1 MSTFQI
7 GQRYLSEQEPEL
19 GVGRVQNVE
28 FKNVTIEFPAVKQTR
43 IYRTVSAPVKRYLLA
58 VGENAKSEKGV
69 SFTVENIRMENS
81 LAIYL
86 GRGGREMRESD
97 LLPKASP
104 RASDIFS
111 RLIRGECAD
120 NREFVRR
127 ERANELS
134 CEWQRSMVRGMIG
147 PRVNLI
153 PHQYYLCKR
162 ACSSSELPRLMLSDE
177 VGLGK
182 TIEAGMIW
190 HSLHSTGRIARTLI
204 LVPESLKH
212 QWMTEMMRR
221 FNHVFT
227 LVDEGFVRSFLES
240 GGGNGEEE
248 NPFSQAND
256 VICSIEFVMSQ
267 PAILQDFLRATW
279 DLTIVDE
286 AHHLVCEDDFTSK
299 EYQLVNSITMQTR
312 GILLLTGTPLQ
323 LQPESHFNRLRMIDP
338 VRFADYREY
347 LKDEES
353 YRKIARDLSR
363 LPMDS
368 DETISWDALSEAL
381 PKNSPIREW
390 LSRENTREMTAGEW
404 VRRIVDAL
412 GTGSVVFRNTR
423 RSVGGFPKRELFAVE
438 LQPNPAYRSLVQKA
452 NEADPDHSFDI
463 MVNGLLSTK
472 YKTTWADD
480 ERIPWL
486 LDFLKEHAGEKILLI
501 CEHPDVVNA
510 LSSVLLEKLGANS
523 HVSFTENMS
532 ILARDRAAASFADD
546 RGPMLMVAS
555 EIGSEGRNF
564 QFSHDL
570 VLFDLPLDAA
580 LVEQRIG
587 RLDRIGQTK
596 TIRIHVPYVKG
607 SAQEVIFHW
616 YHEGL
621 GAFGAPLMSGGE
633 LFMKYTETLLAAMM
647 DPNNGLSEFMEKT
660 IPLVQKDSESL
671 RKNIEKGRDKLL
683 EFNSRD
689 PLVSRKIT
697 DEIRKVD
704 ADTRLKNLMI
714 DTLLASGV
722 EVENGYV
729 PTSLVFR
736 AGSQVE
742 AGSIPG
748 LPSRSTL
755 AMTLSASGGE
765 EEKAADGAGELTGTF
780 DRSVAMSHDE
790 ISFLSFEHPL
800 AQGVLDL
807 ATASGKGVTA
817 CVIWDDA
824 GSKDLIMQYNF
835 VIEPSV
841 PAAWGLS
848 DIAGPEVVR
857 VLIDSNGN
865 DCSDRIAKMDA
876 GKMRN
881 ANVPQKVPVVTEKL
895 RYFASTGHALAKRIA
910 QQRMER
916 FAGESAAKVEER
928 AEREYQRMNHLFA
941 LRGKA
946 QNCPLLDSL
955 RKNVGIYRKAA
966 LNPQIRL
973 DSIRLLVC
981 RQNESVGSVK

>member
-7 GQRYLSEQEPEL
+7 GQRYISEQEPEL
-19 GVGRVQNVE
+19 GVGRVQTVE

-43 IYRTVSAPVKRYLLA
+43 IYRTVSAPIKRYLLA

-86 GRGGREMRESD
+86 GRGGREMKESE
-97 LLPKASP
+97 LIPKASP
-104 RASDIFS
+104 RVSDIFS
-111 RLIRGECAD
+111 QLIRGECAD
-120 NREFVRR
+120 NKEFVRR
-127 ERANELS
+127 EKANELS

-162 ACSSSELPRLMLSDE
+162 ACSSSSLPRLMLSDE

-190 HSLHSTGRIARTLI
+190 HSLHSTGRIVRTLI

-240 GGGNGEEE
+240 GGEME
-248 NPFSQAND
+248 NPFCQVND
-256 VICSIEFVMSQ
+256 VICTIEFVMSQ
-267 PAILQDFLRATW
+267 PAVMQDFLRATW

-299 EYQLVNSITMQTR
+299 EYLLVNSITTR
-312 GILLLTGTPLQ
+312 TKGILLLTGTPLQ
-323 LQPESHFNRLRMIDP
+323 LQPESHFNRLRMLDP
-338 VRFADYREY
+338 ARFTDYQEF
-347 LKDEES
+347 LKNEDS
-353 YRKIARDLSR
+353 YRKIVRDLSR
-363 LPMDS
+363 LPIDS
-368 DETISWDALSEAL
+368 DESVSWDAISEAL

-390 LSRENTREMTAGEW
+390 LSKENMREMAAGEW

-438 LQPNPAYRSLVQKA
+438 LKPNTEYRTLVQKA
-452 NEADPDHSFDI
+452 SDADPDHSFDI
-463 MVNGLLSTK
+463 LVDGLLRTK
-472 YKTTWADD
+472 YKATWADD
-480 ERIPWL
+480 ERISWL
-486 LDFLKEHAGEKILLI
+486 LDFLKKNPGEKILLI

-510 LSSVLLEKLGANS
+510 LSSVLSERLGANS
-523 HVSFTENMS
+523 LVTFTEDMS
-532 ILARDRAAASFADD
+532 ILSRDRAAASFADD

-564 QFSHDL
+564 QFSHNL
-570 VLFDLPLDAA
+570 ILFDLPLDAA

-587 RLDRIGQTK
+587 RLDRIGQTE

-633 LFMKYTETLLAAMM
+633 LFLKYTETLIAAMA
-647 DPNNGLSEFMEKT
+647 DPKHRLSEFMMET
-660 IPLVQKDSESL
+660 IPLVQKDSEEL

-689 PLVSRKIT
+689 PIASKKIT
-697 DEIRKVD
+697 DEIRRID
-704 ADTRLKNLMI
+704 ADSRLKDLMI

-722 EVENGYV
+722 EVEKGYV

-742 AGSIPG
+742 AGAIPG

-755 AMTLSASGGE
+755 AITLSASDGE

-780 DRSVAMSHDE
+780 DRTVAMSHDE

-807 ATASGKGVTA
+807 ATASGKGLTA

-857 VLIDSNGN
+857 VLIDANGN
-865 DCSDRIAKMDA
+865 DCSDRIFKMDA

-895 RYFASTGHALAKRIA
+895 RYFASTGHALAKRIVM
-910 QQRMER
+910 QKMER

-928 AEREYQRMNHLFA
+928 AEREYQRMNHLLS

-946 QNCPLLDSL
+946 QNSPLLDAL

-981 RQNESVGSVK
+981 R

>member
-7 GQRYLSEQEPEL
+7 GQRYISEQEPEL
-19 GVGRVQNVE
+19 GVGRVQTVE

-43 IYRTVSAPVKRYLLA
+43 IYRTVSAPIKRYLLA

-86 GRGGREMRESD
+86 GRGGREMKESE
-97 LLPKASP
+97 LIPKASP
-104 RASDIFS
+104 RVSDIFS
-111 RLIRGECAD
+111 QLIRGECAD
-120 NREFVRR
+120 NKEFVRR
-127 ERANELS
+127 EKANELS

-162 ACSSSELPRLMLSDE
+162 ACSSSSLPRLMLSDE

-190 HSLHSTGRIARTLI
+190 HSLHSTGRIVRTLI

-240 GGGNGEEE
+240 GGEME
-248 NPFSQAND
+248 NPFCQVND
-256 VICSIEFVMSQ
+256 VICTIEFVMSQ
-267 PAILQDFLRATW
+267 PAVMQDFLRATW

-299 EYQLVNSITMQTR
+299 EYLLVNSITTR
-312 GILLLTGTPLQ
+312 TKGILLLTGTPLQ
-323 LQPESHFNRLRMIDP
+323 LQPESHFNRLRMLDP
-338 VRFADYREY
+338 ARFTDYQEF
-347 LKDEES
+347 LKNEDS
-353 YRKIARDLSR
+353 YRKIVRDLSR
-363 LPMDS
+363 LPIDS
-368 DETISWDALSEAL
+368 DESVSWDAISEAL

-390 LSRENTREMTAGEW
+390 LSKENMREMAAGEW

-438 LQPNPAYRSLVQKA
+438 LKPNTEYRTLVQKA
-452 NEADPDHSFDI
+452 SDADPDHSFDI
-463 MVNGLLSTK
+463 LVDGLLRTK
-472 YKTTWADD
+472 YKATWADD
-480 ERIPWL
+480 ERISWL
-486 LDFLKEHAGEKILLI
+486 LDFLKKNPGEKILLI

-510 LSSVLLEKLGANS
+510 LSSVLSERLGANS
-523 HVSFTENMS
+523 LVTFTENMS
-532 ILARDRAAASFADD
+532 ILSRDRAAASFADD

-564 QFSHDL
+564 QFSHNL
-570 VLFDLPLDAA
+570 ILFDLPLDAA

-587 RLDRIGQTK
+587 RLDRIGQTE

-633 LFMKYTETLLAAMM
+633 LFLKYTETLIAAMA
-647 DPNNGLSEFMEKT
+647 DPKHRLSEFMTET
-660 IPLVQKDSESL
+660 IPLVQKDSEEL

-689 PLVSRKIT
+689 PIASKKIT
-697 DEIRKVD
+697 DEIRRID
-704 ADTRLKNLMI
+704 ADSRLKDLMI

-722 EVENGYV
+722 EVEKGYV

-742 AGSIPG
+742 AGAIPG

-755 AMTLSASGGE
+755 AITLSASDGE

-780 DRSVAMSHDE
+780 DRTVAMSHDE

-807 ATASGKGVTA
+807 ATASGKGLTA

-857 VLIDSNGN
+857 VLIDANGN
-865 DCSDRIAKMDA
+865 DCSDRIFKMDA

-910 QQRMER
+910 MQKMER

-928 AEREYQRMNHLFA
+928 AEREYQRMNHLLS

-946 QNCPLLDSL
+946 QNSPLLDAL

-981 RQNESVGSVK
+981 R

>member
-7 GQRYLSEQEPEL
+7 GQRYISEQEPEL
-19 GVGRVQNVE
+19 GVGRVQNIE
-28 FKNVTIEFPAVKQTR
+28 FKNVTIEFPAVGQTR
-43 IYRTVSAPVKRYLLA
+43 IYRTVSAPVRRYLLSI
-58 VGENAKSEKGV
+58 GENAKSEKGV

-81 LAIYL
+81 LAVYL
-86 GRGGREMRESD
+86 GRGGREMKESEIA
-97 LLPKASP
+97 PKASP
-104 RASDIFS
+104 RVSDIFS
-111 RLIRGECAD
+111 QLIRGECAD
-120 NREFVRR
+120 NKEFVRR
-127 ERANELS
+127 EKANVLS

-162 ACSSSELPRLMLSDE
+162 ACGSSALPRLMLSDE

-182 TIEAGMIW
+182 TIEAGMVW
-190 HSLHSTGRIARTLI
+190 HSLHSTGRVVRTLI

-227 LVDEGFVRSFLES
+227 LVDEGYLRSFLES
-240 GGGNGEEE
+240 GNGEVE

-256 VICSIEFVMSQ
+256 VICTIEFVMSQ
-267 PAILQDFLRATW
+267 PAIMQDFLRATW

-299 EYQLVNSITMQTR
+299 EYLLVNSITSRTK

-323 LQPESHFNRLRMIDP
+323 LQPESHFNRLRMLDP
-338 VRFADYREY
+338 NRFTDYREF

-353 YRKIARDLSR
+353 YRKIVRDLSK
-363 LPMDS
+363 LPVDS
-368 DETISWDALSEAL
+368 DEPISWESLNEAL

-390 LSRENTREMTAGEW
+390 LSKENTREMTAGEW

-423 RSVGGFPKRELFAVE
+423 RSVGGFPKRELHAVV
-438 LQPNPAYRSLVQKA
+438 LKPNAKYRSLVRKA
-452 NEADPDHSFDI
+452 GDADPDHSFDI
-463 MVNGLLSTK
+463 MVDGLLATK
-472 YKTTWADD
+472 YKATWADD

-486 LDFLKEHAGEKILLI
+486 LDFLAENAGEKILLI

-510 LSSVLLEKLGANS
+510 IATVLSEKIGENS
-523 HVSFTENMS
+523 FVTFTENMT
-532 ILARDRAAASFADD
+532 ILAQDRAAASFADD
-546 RGPMLMVAS
+546 RGPCLMIAS

-564 QFSHDL
+564 QFSHNL

-587 RLDRIGQTK
+587 RLDRIGQTE
-596 TIRIHVPYVKG
+596 TIRIHVPYVEG

-633 LFMKYTETLLAAMM
+633 LFLKYTETLIAAMA
-647 DPNNGLSEFMEKT
+647 DPENKFSEFMRET
-660 IPLVQKDSESL
+660 IPLVKKDRDTL

-689 PLVSRKIT
+689 PLESKRIT
-697 DEIRKVD
+697 DEIRKID
-704 ADTRLKNLMI
+704 ADTRLRELMI
-714 DTLLASGV
+714 DTLMASGV
-722 EVENGYV
+722 EVEEGYV

-742 AGSIPG
+742 TGSIPG

-755 AMTLSASGGE
+755 AITLSSSEGE

-780 DRSVAMSHDE
+780 DRTVAMSHDE
-790 ISFLSFEHPL
+790 ISFLSLEHPL

-807 ATASGKGVTA
+807 ATASGKGLTA

-835 VIEPSV
+835 IIEPSV
-841 PAAWGLS
+841 PAAWGVS
-848 DIAGPEVVR
+848 DIAGPELVR
-857 VLIDSNGN
+857 VLIDAQGN
-865 DCSDRIAKMDA
+865 DRSDSLPKMDA

-881 ANVPQKVPVVTEKL
+881 ANVPQKVPAVTEKL

-910 QQRMER
+910 TQRMEN
-916 FAGESAAKVEER
+916 FAKISAEKIGER
-928 AEREYQRMNHLFA
+928 AEREYQRMNHLLS

-946 QNCPLLDSL
+946 QNSPLLDVL
-955 RKNVGIYRKAA
+955 RKNIPAYRKAA

-981 RQNESVGSVK
+981 R

>member
-1 MSTFQI
+1 MSTYQI
-7 GQRYLSEQEPEL
+7 GQRYISEQEPEL
-19 GVGRVQNVE
+19 GVGRVQSVE
-28 FKNVTIEFPAVKQTR
+28 FKNVTIEFPAVKQSR
-43 IYRTVSAPVKRYLLA
+43 IYRSNAAPVRRYLLA
-58 VGENAKSEKGV
+58 VGETAKSEKGV
-69 SFTVENIRMENS
+69 SFSVENVRMEDGV
-81 LAIYL
+81 AVYL
-86 GRGGREMRESD
+86 GRGGREIRESD
-97 LLPKASP
+97 LVPKAAP
-104 RASDIFS
+104 RVSDIFS
-111 RLIRGECAD
+111 QLIRGNCAD

-127 ERANELS
+127 ETANSLS
-134 CEWQRSMVRGMIG
+134 SKWQRSSVRGMIG

-153 PHQYYLCKR
+153 PHQYYLCSR
-162 ACSSSELPRLMLSDE
+162 ACESSTLPRLMLSDE

-190 HSLHSTGRIARTLI
+190 HSLHSKGRIERTLI

-227 LVDEGFVRSFLES
+227 LVDEGFVRSILES
-240 GGGNGEEE
+240 GQNADGTIE
-248 NPFSQAND
+248 NPFSLAND

-267 PAILQDFLRATW
+267 PAVMQDFLRAEW

-299 EYQLVNSITMQTR
+299 EYLLVNSITARTK
-312 GILLLTGTPLQ
+312 GLLLLTGTPLQ
-323 LQPESHFNRLRMIDP
+323 LQPESHFNRLKMLDP
-338 VRFADYREY
+338 ARFTDYQAF

-353 YRKIARDLSR
+353 YHKIVRDLSK
-363 LPMDS
+363 LSIES
-368 DETISWDALSEAL
+368 DEPMSWDDIHSAL
-381 PKNSPIREW
+381 PKNSPIRAW
-390 LSRENTREMTAGEW
+390 LSNENSREMTAGEW

-423 RSVGGFPKRELFAVE
+423 RSVGGFPKRVLDAVPLE
-438 LQPNPAYRSLVQKA
+438 PKASYRALVQKA
-452 NEADPDHSFDI
+452 SDADPDHSFDI
-463 MVNGLLSTK
+463 MVNGLLATK
-472 YKTTWADD
+472 YKATWKED
-480 ERIPWL
+480 ERIVWL
-486 LDFLKEHAGEKILLI
+486 LEFLKKHAADKILLI
-501 CEHPDVVNA
+501 CESAAVVNA
-510 LSSVLLEKLGANS
+510 LSGVLEEMIGENS
-523 HVSFTENMS
+523 FVTFVEGMS
-532 ILARDRAAASFADD
+532 ILLRDRAAARFADEH
-546 RGPMLMVAS
+546 GPNLMIAS

-570 VLFDLPLDAA
+570 ILFDLPLDAA

-587 RLDRIGQTK
+587 RLDRIGQAK
-596 TIRIHVPYVKG
+596 EIHIHVPYVKG
-607 SAQEVIFHW
+607 SAEEVIFHW

-633 LFMKYTETLLAAMM
+633 LFLKYTESLIATMASPDDL
-647 DPNNGLSEFMEKT
+647 PNFMQT
-660 IPLVQKDSESL
+660 VIPLVQKDSESL

-689 PLVSRKIT
+689 RQVSDRIT
-697 DEIRKVD
+697 GEIREID
-704 ADTRLKNLMI
+704 ADPRLKDLMI
-714 DTLLASGV
+714 DTLTSAGV
-722 EVENGYV
+722 EVEKGTV

-736 AGSQVE
+736 AGSQLE

-748 LPSRSTL
+748 LPSRSNL
-755 AMTLSASGGE
+755 AISLAASDG

-780 DRSVAMSHDE
+780 DRTIAMQHDE

-807 ATASGKGVTA
+807 ATASGKGLTA

-824 GSKDLIMQYNF
+824 GFKDLVMQYNF
-835 VIEPSV
+835 VMEPSI

-848 DIAGPEVVR
+848 DLAGPELFR
-857 VLIDSNGN
+857 VLIDSQGK
-865 DCSDRIAKMDA
+865 DRSECLAALDS

-910 QQRMER
+910 SQRMEEL
-916 FAGESAAKVEER
+916 AKASAVQIEER
-928 AEREYQRMNHLFA
+928 AEREYQRMNHLLT

-946 QNCPLLDSL
+946 QNNPFLEQL
-955 RKNVGIYRKAA
+955 RKNVALYRKAA

-973 DSIRLLVC
+973 DAIRLLVC
-981 RQNESVGSVK
+981 R

>member
-7 GQRYLSEQEPEL
+7 GQRYISEQEPEL
-19 GVGRVQNVE
+19 GVGRVQNIE
-28 FKNVTIEFPAVKQTR
+28 FKNVTIEFPAVGQTR
-43 IYRTVSAPVKRYLLA
+43 IYRTVAAPVRRYLLS

-81 LAIYL
+81 LAVYL
-86 GRGGREMRESD
+86 GRGGREMKESE
-97 LLPKASP
+97 LVPKAAP
-104 RASDIFS
+104 RVSDIFS
-111 RLIRGECAD
+111 QLIRGECAD
-120 NREFVRR
+120 NGEFVRR
-127 ERANELS
+127 ERANGLS
-134 CEWQRSMVRGMIG
+134 CEWQRSIVRGMIG

-162 ACSSSELPRLMLSDE
+162 ACGSSALPRLMLSDE

-190 HSLHSTGRIARTLI
+190 HSLHSTGRIVRTLI

-212 QWMTEMMRR
+212 QWMTEMLRR

-227 LVDEGFVRSFLES
+227 LVDEGYVRSFLES
-240 GGGNGEEE
+240 GNGDGE
-248 NPFSQAND
+248 NPFAQVND
-256 VICSIEFVMSQ
+256 VICTVEFVMSQ
-267 PAILQDFLRATW
+267 PAIMQDFLRATW

-299 EYQLVNSITMQTR
+299 EYLLVNSITSRTK

-323 LQPESHFNRLRMIDP
+323 LQPESHFNRLRMLDP
-338 VRFADYREY
+338 ARFTDYREF

-353 YRKIARDLSR
+353 YRKIVRDLSK
-363 LPMDS
+363 LPVDS
-368 DETISWDALSEAL
+368 DAPISWDSLNEAL

-390 LSRENTREMTAGEW
+390 LSKENAREMTAGEW

-423 RSVGGFPKRELFAVE
+423 RSVGGFPKRELHAVA
-438 LQPNPAYRSLVQKA
+438 LKPDAKYRSLVRKA
-452 NEADPDHSFDI
+452 GDADPDHSFDI
-463 MVNGLLSTK
+463 MVEGLLATK
-472 YKTTWADD
+472 YKATWADD
-480 ERIPWL
+480 ERISWL
-486 LDFLKEHAGEKILLI
+486 LDFLSTNADEKILLI
-501 CEHPDVVNA
+501 CEHPGVVNA
-510 LSSVLLEKLGANS
+510 IASVLSEKMGPNGF
-523 HVSFTENMS
+523 VTFTEDMS

-546 RGPMLMVAS
+546 RGPCLMIAS

-564 QFSHDL
+564 QFSHNL

-587 RLDRIGQTK
+587 RLDRIGQTE
-596 TIRIHVPYVKG
+596 TIRIHVPYVEG

-633 LFMKYTETLLAAMM
+633 LFLKYTETLIAAMA
-647 DPNNGLSEFMEKT
+647 DPENKFAEFMRET
-660 IPLVQKDSESL
+660 IPLVKKDSDTL

-689 PLVSRKIT
+689 PLESKRIT
-697 DEIRKVD
+697 DEIRKID
-704 ADTRLKNLMI
+704 ADTRLRELMI
-714 DTLLASGV
+714 DTLMASGV
-722 EVENGYV
+722 EVEDGYV

-742 AGSIPG
+742 AGAIPG

-755 AMTLSASGGE
+755 AMTLSASGDDG

-780 DRSVAMSHDE
+780 DRTVAMSHDE

-807 ATASGKGVTA
+807 ATASGKGLTA

-835 VIEPSV
+835 IIEPSV

-848 DIAGPEVVR
+848 DIAGPELVR
-857 VLIDSNGN
+857 VLVDARGN
-865 DCSDRIAKMDA
+865 DRSDSLSRMDS

-881 ANVPQKVPVVTEKL
+881 ANVPQKVPAVTEKL

-910 QQRMER
+910 TQRMES
-916 FAGESAAKVEER
+916 FAKASAEKVGER
-928 AEREYQRMNHLFA
+928 AEREYQRMNHLLS

-946 QNCPLLDSL
+946 QNSPVLDIL
-955 RKNVGIYRKAA
+955 RKNISVYRKAA

-981 RQNESVGSVK
+981 R

>member
-7 GQRYLSEQEPEL
+7 GQRYISEQEPEL
-19 GVGRVQNVE
+19 GVGRVQTVE

-43 IYRTVSAPVKRYLLA
+43 IYRTVSAPIKRYLLA

-86 GRGGREMRESD
+86 GRGGREMKESE
-97 LLPKASP
+97 LIPKASP
-104 RASDIFS
+104 RVSDIFS
-111 RLIRGECAD
+111 QLIRGECAD
-120 NREFVRR
+120 NKEFVRR
-127 ERANELS
+127 EKANELS

-162 ACSSSELPRLMLSDE
+162 ACSSSSLPRLMLSDE

-190 HSLHSTGRIARTLI
+190 HSLHSTGRIVRTLI

-240 GGGNGEEE
+240 GGEME
-248 NPFSQAND
+248 NPFCQVND
-256 VICSIEFVMSQ
+256 VICTIEFVMSQ
-267 PAILQDFLRATW
+267 PAVMQDFLRATW

-299 EYQLVNSITMQTR
+299 EYLLVNSITTR
-312 GILLLTGTPLQ
+312 TKGILLLTGTPLQ
-323 LQPESHFNRLRMIDP
+323 LQPESHFNRLRMLDP
-338 VRFADYREY
+338 ARFTDYQEF
-347 LKDEES
+347 LKNEDS
-353 YRKIARDLSR
+353 YRKIVRDLSR
-363 LPMDS
+363 LPIDS
-368 DETISWDALSEAL
+368 DESVSWDAISEAL

-390 LSRENTREMTAGEW
+390 LSKENMREMAAGEW

-438 LQPNPAYRSLVQKA
+438 LKPNTEYRTLVQKA
-452 NEADPDHSFDI
+452 SDADPDHSFDI
-463 MVNGLLSTK
+463 LVDGLLRTK
-472 YKTTWADD
+472 YKATWADD
-480 ERIPWL
+480 ERISWL
-486 LDFLKEHAGEKILLI
+486 LDFLKKNPGEKILLI

-510 LSSVLLEKLGANS
+510 LSSVLSERLGANS
-523 HVSFTENMS
+523 LVTFTEDMS
-532 ILARDRAAASFADD
+532 ILSRDRAAASFADD

-564 QFSHDL
+564 QFSHNL
-570 VLFDLPLDAA
+570 ILFDLPLDAA

-587 RLDRIGQTK
+587 RLDRIGQTE

-633 LFMKYTETLLAAMM
+633 LFLKYTETLIAAMA
-647 DPNNGLSEFMEKT
+647 DPKHRLSEFMTET
-660 IPLVQKDSESL
+660 IPLVQKDSEEL

-689 PLVSRKIT
+689 PIASKKIT
-697 DEIRKVD
+697 DEIRRID
-704 ADTRLKNLMI
+704 ADSRLKDLMI

-722 EVENGYV
+722 EVEKGYV

-742 AGSIPG
+742 AGAIPG

-755 AMTLSASGGE
+755 AITLSASDGE

-780 DRSVAMSHDE
+780 DRTVAMSHDE

-807 ATASGKGVTA
+807 ATASGKGLTA

-857 VLIDSNGN
+857 VLIDANGN
-865 DCSDRIAKMDA
+865 DCSDRIFKMDA

-910 QQRMER
+910 MQKMER

-928 AEREYQRMNHLFA
+928 AEREYQRMNHLLS

-946 QNCPLLDSL
+946 QNSPLLDAL

-981 RQNESVGSVK
+981 R

>member
-7 GQRYLSEQEPEL
+7 GQRYISEQEPEL
-19 GVGRVQNVE
+19 GVGRVQTVE

-43 IYRTVSAPVKRYLLA
+43 IYRTVSAPIKRYLLA
-58 VGENAKSEKGV
+58 VGENAKNEKGV

-86 GRGGREMRESD
+86 GRGGREMKESE
-97 LLPKASP
+97 LIPKASP
-104 RASDIFS
+104 RVSDIFS
-111 RLIRGECAD
+111 QLIRGECAD
-120 NREFVRR
+120 NKEFVRR
-127 ERANELS
+127 EKANELS

-162 ACSSSELPRLMLSDE
+162 ACSSSSLPRLMLSDE

-190 HSLHSTGRIARTLI
+190 HSLHSTGRIVRTLI

-240 GGGNGEEE
+240 GGEME
-248 NPFSQAND
+248 NPFCQVND
-256 VICSIEFVMSQ
+256 VICTIEFVMSQ
-267 PAILQDFLRATW
+267 PAVMQDFLRATW

-299 EYQLVNSITMQTR
+299 EYLLVNSITTR
-312 GILLLTGTPLQ
+312 TKGILLLTGTPLQ
-323 LQPESHFNRLRMIDP
+323 LQPESHFNRLRMLDP
-338 VRFADYREY
+338 ARFTDYQEF
-347 LKDEES
+347 LKNEDS
-353 YRKIARDLSR
+353 YRKIVRDLSR
-363 LPMDS
+363 LPIDS
-368 DETISWDALSEAL
+368 DESVSWDAISEAL

-390 LSRENTREMTAGEW
+390 LSKENMREMAAGEW

-438 LQPNPAYRSLVQKA
+438 LKPNTEYRTLVQKA
-452 NEADPDHSFDI
+452 SDADPDHSFDI
-463 MVNGLLSTK
+463 LVDGLLRTK
-472 YKTTWADD
+472 YKATWADD
-480 ERIPWL
+480 ERISWL
-486 LDFLKEHAGEKILLI
+486 LDFLKKNPGEKILLI

-510 LSSVLLEKLGANS
+510 LSSVLSERLGANS
-523 HVSFTENMS
+523 LVTFTEDMS
-532 ILARDRAAASFADD
+532 ILSRDRAAASFADD

-564 QFSHDL
+564 QFSHNL
-570 VLFDLPLDAA
+570 ILFDLPLDAA

-587 RLDRIGQTK
+587 RLDRIGQTE

-633 LFMKYTETLLAAMM
+633 LFLKYTETLIAAMA
-647 DPNNGLSEFMEKT
+647 DPKHRLSEFMTET
-660 IPLVQKDSESL
+660 IPLVQKDSEEL

-689 PLVSRKIT
+689 PIASKKIT
-697 DEIRKVD
+697 DEIRRID
-704 ADTRLKNLMI
+704 ADSRLKDLMI

-722 EVENGYV
+722 EVEKGYV

-742 AGSIPG
+742 AGAIPG

-755 AMTLSASGGE
+755 AITLSASDGE

-780 DRSVAMSHDE
+780 DRTVAMSHDE

-807 ATASGKGVTA
+807 ATASGKGLTA

-857 VLIDSNGN
+857 VLIDANGN
-865 DCSDRIAKMDA
+865 DCSDRIFKMDA

-910 QQRMER
+910 MQKMER

-928 AEREYQRMNHLFA
+928 AEQEYQRMNHLLS

-946 QNCPLLDSL
+946 QNSPLLDAL

-981 RQNESVGSVK
+981 R

>member
-7 GQRYLSEQEPEL
+7 GQRYISEQEPEL
-19 GVGRVQNVE
+19 GVGRVQTVE

-43 IYRTVSAPVKRYLLA
+43 IYRTVSAPIKRYLLA

-86 GRGGREMRESD
+86 GRGGREMKESE
-97 LLPKASP
+97 LIPKASP
-104 RASDIFS
+104 RVSDIFS
-111 RLIRGECAD
+111 QLIRGECAD
-120 NREFVRR
+120 NKEFVRR
-127 ERANELS
+127 EKANELS

-162 ACSSSELPRLMLSDE
+162 ACSSSSLPRLMLSDE

-190 HSLHSTGRIARTLI
+190 HSLHSTGRIVRTLI

-240 GGGNGEEE
+240 GGEME
-248 NPFSQAND
+248 NPFCQVND
-256 VICSIEFVMSQ
+256 VICTIEFVMSQ
-267 PAILQDFLRATW
+267 PAVMQDFLRATW

-299 EYQLVNSITMQTR
+299 EYLLVNSITTR
-312 GILLLTGTPLQ
+312 TKGILLLTGTPLQ
-323 LQPESHFNRLRMIDP
+323 LQPESHFNRLRMLDP
-338 VRFADYREY
+338 ARFTDYQEF
-347 LKDEES
+347 LKNEDS
-353 YRKIARDLSR
+353 YRKIVRDLSR
-363 LPMDS
+363 LPIDS
-368 DETISWDALSEAL
+368 DESVSWDAISEAL

-390 LSRENTREMTAGEW
+390 LSKENMREMAAGEW

-438 LQPNPAYRSLVQKA
+438 LKPNTEYRTLVQKA
-452 NEADPDHSFDI
+452 SDADPDHSFDI
-463 MVNGLLSTK
+463 LVDGLLRTK
-472 YKTTWADD
+472 YKATWADD
-480 ERIPWL
+480 ERISWL
-486 LDFLKEHAGEKILLI
+486 LDFLKKNPGEKILLI

-510 LSSVLLEKLGANS
+510 LSSVLSERLGANS
-523 HVSFTENMS
+523 LVTFTEDMS
-532 ILARDRAAASFADD
+532 ILSRDRAAASFADD

-564 QFSHDL
+564 QFSHNL
-570 VLFDLPLDAA
+570 ILFDLPLDAA

-587 RLDRIGQTK
+587 RLDRIGQTE

-633 LFMKYTETLLAAMM
+633 LFLKYTETLIAAMA
-647 DPNNGLSEFMEKT
+647 DPKHRLSEFMTET
-660 IPLVQKDSESL
+660 IPLVQKDSEEL

-689 PLVSRKIT
+689 PIASKKIT
-697 DEIRKVD
+697 DEIRRID
-704 ADTRLKNLMI
+704 ADSRLKDLMI

-722 EVENGYV
+722 EVEKGYV

-742 AGSIPG
+742 AGAIPG

-755 AMTLSASGGE
+755 AITLSASDGE

-780 DRSVAMSHDE
+780 DRTVAMSHDE

-807 ATASGKGVTA
+807 ATASGKGLTA

-857 VLIDSNGN
+857 VLIDANGN
-865 DCSDRIAKMDA
+865 DCSDRIFKMDA

-910 QQRMER
+910 MQKMER
-916 FAGESAAKVEER
+916 FAGESATKVEER
-928 AEREYQRMNHLFA
+928 AEREYQRMNHLLS

-946 QNCPLLDSL
+946 QNSPLLDAL

-981 RQNESVGSVK
+981 R

>member
-7 GQRYLSEQEPEL
+7 GQRYISEQEPEL

-81 LAIYL
+81 LAVYL
-86 GRGGREMRESD
+86 GRGGREMKESD
-97 LLPKASP
+97 LVPKASP

-134 CEWQRSMVRGMIG
+134 CEWQRSIVRGMIG

-204 LVPESLKH
+204 FVPESLKH

-227 LVDEGFVRSFLES
+227 LVDEGYMRGFLES
-240 GGGNGEEE
+240 GNGETE
-248 NPFSQAND
+248 NPFCQVND
-256 VICSIEFVMSQ
+256 VICTVEFVMSQ
-267 PAILQDFLRATW
+267 PALMQAFLQATW

-299 EYQLVNSITMQTR
+299 EYLLVNSITTR
-312 GILLLTGTPLQ
+312 TKGILLLTGTPLQ
-323 LQPESHFNRLRMIDP
+323 LQPESHFNRLRMLDP
-338 VRFADYREY
+338 TRFVDYREF
-347 LKDEES
+347 LNDEES

-363 LPMDS
+363 LPIDS
-368 DETISWDALSEAL
+368 DEPISWDALSGAL
-381 PKNSPIREW
+381 PKNSVIREW
-390 LSRENTREMTAGEW
+390 LSRENSREMTAGEW
-404 VRRIVDAL
+404 IRRIVDAL
-412 GTGSVVFRNTR
+412 GTGAVVFRNTR
-423 RSVGGFPKRELFAVE
+423 RSVGGFPKRELLAVE
-438 LQPNPAYRSLVQKA
+438 LKPNPKYRSLVQKA
-452 NEADPDHSFDI
+452 SDADPDHSCEI
-463 MVNGLLSTK
+463 MVDGLLYTK
-472 YKTTWADD
+472 YRTTWADD

-486 LDFLKEHAGEKILLI
+486 LDFLKKNPGEKILLI
-501 CEHPDVVNA
+501 CEHANVVNA

-523 HVSFTENMS
+523 LVTFTENMS
-532 ILARDRAAASFADD
+532 ILARDRAAASFADE
-546 RGPMLMVAS
+546 RGPMLMISS
-555 EIGSEGRNF
+555 EVGSEGRNF
-564 QFSHDL
+564 QFSHNL
-570 VLFDLPLDAA
+570 VLFDLPIDAA

-633 LFMKYTETLLAAMM
+633 LFLKYTETLISAIL
-647 DPNNGLSEFMEKT
+647 DPENKLSEFMEKT
-660 IPLVQKDSESL
+660 IPLVQKASESL

-689 PLVSRKIT
+689 PVASRKIT
-697 DEIRKVD
+697 DEIRKID
-704 ADTRLKNLMI
+704 ADTRLKDLMI
-714 DTLLASGV
+714 DTLRASGV
-722 EVENGYV
+722 EVEDGYV

-742 AGSIPG
+742 SGAIPG

-755 AMTLSASGGE
+755 AMTLSASGDE

-780 DRSVAMSHDE
+780 DRTVAMSHDE

-807 ATASGKGVTA
+807 ATASGTGVTA

-824 GSKDLIMQYNF
+824 GSRDLIMQYNF

-848 DIAGPEVVR
+848 DVAGPELVR

-916 FAGESAAKVEER
+916 FAAESAAKVEER
-928 AEREYQRMNHLFA
+928 AEREYQRMNHLLS

-946 QNCPLLDSL
+946 QNSPLLDSL
-955 RKNVGIYRKAA
+955 RKNVGIFRKAA

-981 RQNESVGSVK
+981 R

>member
-7 GQRYLSEQEPEL
+7 GQRYISEQEPEL
-19 GVGRVQNVE
+19 GVGRVQTVE

-43 IYRTVSAPVKRYLLA
+43 IYRTVSAPIKRYLLA

-86 GRGGREMRESD
+86 GRGGREMKESE
-97 LLPKASP
+97 LIPKASP
-104 RASDIFS
+104 RVSDIFS
-111 RLIRGECAD
+111 QLIRGECAD
-120 NREFVRR
+120 NKEFVRR
-127 ERANELS
+127 EKANELS

-162 ACSSSELPRLMLSDE
+162 ACSLSSLPRLMLSDE

-190 HSLHSTGRIARTLI
+190 HSLHSTGRIVRTLI

-240 GGGNGEEE
+240 GGEME
-248 NPFSQAND
+248 NPFCQVND
-256 VICSIEFVMSQ
+256 VICTIEFVMSQ
-267 PAILQDFLRATW
+267 PAVMQDFLRATW

-299 EYQLVNSITMQTR
+299 EYLLVNSITTR
-312 GILLLTGTPLQ
+312 TKGILLLTGTPLQ
-323 LQPESHFNRLRMIDP
+323 LQPESHFNRLRMLDP
-338 VRFADYREY
+338 ARFTDYQEF
-347 LKDEES
+347 LKNEDS
-353 YRKIARDLSR
+353 YRKIVRDLSR
-363 LPMDS
+363 LPIDS
-368 DETISWDALSEAL
+368 DESVSWDAISEAL

-390 LSRENTREMTAGEW
+390 LSKENMREMAAGEW

-438 LQPNPAYRSLVQKA
+438 LKPNTEYRTLVQKA
-452 NEADPDHSFDI
+452 SDADPDHSFDI
-463 MVNGLLSTK
+463 LVDGLLRTK
-472 YKTTWADD
+472 YKATWADD
-480 ERIPWL
+480 ERISWL
-486 LDFLKEHAGEKILLI
+486 LDFLKKNPGEKILLI

-510 LSSVLLEKLGANS
+510 LSSVLSERLGANS
-523 HVSFTENMS
+523 LVTFTEDMS
-532 ILARDRAAASFADD
+532 ILSRDRAAASFADD

-564 QFSHDL
+564 QFSHNL
-570 VLFDLPLDAA
+570 ILFDLPLDAA

-587 RLDRIGQTK
+587 RLDRIGQTE

-633 LFMKYTETLLAAMM
+633 LFLKYTETLIAAMA
-647 DPNNGLSEFMEKT
+647 DPKHRLSEFMTET
-660 IPLVQKDSESL
+660 IPLVQKDSEEL

-689 PLVSRKIT
+689 PIASKKIT
-697 DEIRKVD
+697 DEIRRID
-704 ADTRLKNLMI
+704 ADSRLKDLMI

-722 EVENGYV
+722 EVEKGYV

-742 AGSIPG
+742 AGAIPG

-755 AMTLSASGGE
+755 AITLSASDGE

-780 DRSVAMSHDE
+780 DRTVAMSHDE

-807 ATASGKGVTA
+807 ATASGKGLTA

-857 VLIDSNGN
+857 VLIDANGN
-865 DCSDRIAKMDA
+865 DCSDRIFKMDA

-910 QQRMER
+910 MQKMER

-928 AEREYQRMNHLFA
+928 AEREYQRMNHLLS

-946 QNCPLLDSL
+946 QNSPLLDAL

-981 RQNESVGSVK
+981 R

>member
-7 GQRYLSEQEPEL
+7 GQRYTSEQEPEL

-43 IYRTVSAPVKRYLLA
+43 IYRTASAPVKRYLLA

-97 LLPKASP
+97 LVPKASP

-120 NREFVRR
+120 NREFLRR

-134 CEWQRSMVRGMIG
+134 CEWQRSSVRGMIG

-162 ACSSSELPRLMLSDE
+162 ACSSSDLPRLMLSDE

-212 QWMTEMMRR
+212 QWMTEMVRR

-240 GGGNGEEE
+240 GHGGTGETE
-248 NPFSQAND
+248 NPFCLVND
-256 VICSIEFVMSQ
+256 VICTIEFVMSQ
-267 PAILQDFLRATW
+267 PALMQDFLRATW

-299 EYQLVNSITMQTR
+299 EYLLVNSITTR
-312 GILLLTGTPLQ
+312 TKGILLLTGTPLQ
-323 LQPESHFNRLRMIDP
+323 LQPESHFNRLRMLDP
-338 VRFADYREY
+338 ERFTDYREF

-353 YRKIARDLSR
+353 YRKIVRDLSR

-404 VRRIVDAL
+404 IRRIVDAM

-438 LQPNPAYRSLVQKA
+438 LEPNAKYRALVQKA
-452 NEADPDHSFDI
+452 SDADPDHSFEI
-463 MVNGLLSTK
+463 MVDGLLRTK
-472 YKTTWADD
+472 YRTTWADD
-480 ERIPWL
+480 ERISWL
-486 LDFLKEHAGEKILLI
+486 LDFLEKNPGEKVLLI

-510 LSSVLLEKLGANS
+510 LSSVLAEKIGANGL
-523 HVSFTENMS
+523 VTFTENMS

-564 QFSHDL
+564 QFSHNL

-587 RLDRIGQTK
+587 RLDRIGQTE

-633 LFMKYTETLLAAMM
+633 LFLKYTEALIAAMV
-647 DPNNGLSEFMEKT
+647 DPEHRLSEFMEQT
-660 IPLVQKDSESL
+660 LPLVRKDSESL

-689 PLVSRKIT
+689 PLASKRIT
-697 DEIRKVD
+697 DEIRKID
-704 ADTRLKNLMI
+704 ADSRLKDLML

-742 AGSIPG
+742 AGAIPG

-755 AMTLSASGGE
+755 AITLSASDGE

-780 DRSVAMSHDE
+780 DRTVAMSHDE

-800 AQGVLDL
+800 AQGVLDM

-865 DCSDRIAKMDA
+865 DCSDRIARMDA

-910 QQRMER
+910 QQKMER

-928 AEREYQRMNHLFA
+928 AEREYQRMNHLLS

-946 QNCPLLDSL
+946 QNSPLLDSL

-981 RQNESVGSVK
+981 R